1 MRIEGSSTPT
11 SRQEPPASSSAGS
24 SPMYC
29 QPASIASGTTAC
41 SPAAIAP
48 RRSPGRVSSW
58 ADRAPRL
65 SSLQAG
71 VFLAGHRPATLVPAH
86 TGGRHCSQPSTHPKK
101 ISSWVLQRSQSAPP
115 AGPTTRLPRPR
126 ALPPFPSPPPNL
138 ARGPVP
144 ASSLPRVPSLEAFGR
159 RPQCQPHR
167 RNGAVIRNPSQQLTS
182 GRSSPVGV
190 SQISLSPILIGVSA
204 DRHFNRGMA
213 WEIDQR
219 PRNPPWRCGI
229 GDLTPL

>member
-1 MRIEGSSTPT
+1 LRIEGSSTPT

-126 ALPPFPSPPPNL
+126 ALPPFPSPPPNRHS
-138 ARGPVP
+138 ARPRSGVFTP
-144 ASSLPRVPSLEAFGR
+144 AGSFPGGFRTTAPMPATSSRWGR
-159 RPQCQPHR
+159 HPKPF
-167 RNGAVIRNPSQQLTS
+167 T
-182 GRSSPVGV
+182 
-190 SQISLSPILIGVSA
+190 SA
-204 DRHFNRGMA
+204 D
-213 WEIDQR
+213 
-219 PRNPPWRCGI
+219 I
-229 GDLTPL
+229 GSV